1 MLAADLLLHRKQTIV
16 MISLVFNF
24 INTGV
29 ARARREKNRWWKLSL
44 ADARNRNF
52 KHHNH
57 KTKNQMEKKVQ

>member
-24 INTGV
+24 INIGV
-29 ARARREKNRWWKLSL
+29 ARARREKKRWWKLSL
-44 ADARNRNF
+44 ADARNRNLE
-52 KHHNH
+52 HHNH